1 MQEIAISIEH
11 ISSPAKDIVAGVT
24 PRPTWIITQELGMVP
39 KRKGPFFKTEMVD
52 DFLREA
58 YRLNPLIVCTV
69 VTLENGDDTWWPESG
84 YEWLDIYGDRR
95 RRHPRK
101 DRVSALAHTK
111 AVPSDVTDEMISAAL
126 AVDWNGEDKAEV
138 VRNVWRAMTTAAKAA
153 KPASTHQTKGH
164 AHE

>member
-1 MQEIAISIEH
+1 MQKTAVRSEH
-11 ISSPAKDIVAGVT
+11 VSSPTGAIMAGAT

-58 YRLNPLIVCTV
+58 YSLNPLIVCTV

-84 YEWLDIYGDRR
+84 HEWLDIYGDRR

-101 DRVSALAHTK
+101 DRDDALSRTK
-111 AVPSDVTDEMISAAL
+111 AVPVDATDEMIAAAL
-126 AVDWNGEDKAEV
+126 AVDLSREDKVGV
-138 VRNVWRAMTTAAKAA
+138 VRNVWHAMVAAVNATKAD
-153 KPASTHQTKGH
+153 SVNQTKGH
-164 AHE
+164 ADE